1 MNVSELAAKT
11 GCKIVCGA
19 GGAEKEVHGCYIG
32 DLLSLAM
39 SKVQKDNV
47 WITIQS
53 NINIAAVATLT
64 EAACIII
71 CDGFMPD
78 ENTSQRADNE
88 DIPILSSEE
97 SAYELA
103 VKLSGYGI

>member
-1 MNVSELAAKT
+1 MKVSELAEKT
-11 GCKIVCGA
+11 GCQIVCGG
-19 GGAEKEVHGCYIG
+19 GGAEKEVSGCYIG

-39 SKVQKDNV
+39 SKVQMNNV

-71 CDGFMPD
+71 CDGFEPD
-78 ENTSQRADNE
+78 DNTAKKAEME
-88 DIPILSSEE
+88 DIPILTSEK

-103 VKLSGYGI
+103 KILLENGI

>member
-1 MNVSELAAKT
+1 MKVSELADKL
-11 GCKIVCGA
+11 GCTIECGA
-19 GGAEKEVHGCYIG
+19 AGADRDVCGCYIG

-53 NINIAAVATLT
+53 NINIAAVASLT

-71 CDGFMPD
+71 CEGFSPD
-78 ENTSQRADNE
+78 ENTAEKAESE
-88 DIPILSSEE
+88 EIPILVSDK

-103 VKLSGYGI
+103 ARLAGLGI

>member
-1 MNVSELAAKT
+1 MKVSELAEKL
-11 GCKIVCGA
+11 GCQIVCGG
-19 GGAEKEVHGCYIG
+19 GGAEKEVSGCYIG

-39 SKVQKDNV
+39 SKVQMNNV

-71 CDGFMPD
+71 CDGFSPD
-78 ENTSQRADNE
+78 ENTAKKAEME
-88 DIPILSSEE
+88 DIPILTSEK

-103 VKLSGYGI
+103 KLLSENGI